1 MPQQLQRAGS
11 GNSTSRKILGQAAK
25 EGPGGAL
32 EKQHSGPAGSSAR
45 RLLVPPSPAPSS
57 GGAAAGAGAGM
68 AAGSFFDAMT
78 AAEKGDLDQISAWV
92 LKEFGSGA
100 AFDAEMRII
109 FFKSK

>member
-1 MPQQLQRAGS
+1 
-11 GNSTSRKILGQAAK
+11 
-25 EGPGGAL
+25 
-32 EKQHSGPAGSSAR
+32 
-45 RLLVPPSPAPSS
+45 
-57 GGAAAGAGAGM
+57 M